1 MKHREQVSHIMTSEP
16 LTVNTTQTL
25 SEARKVFIEEGIHHL
40 PVVSGKQLLGIL
52 SYTDVL
58 RIDSGELYKQSPE
71 QSDAMLDSLSSIE
84 AVMTKDPTAIKH
96 DDTVRDAA
104 EILAQ
109 GKFHSLPVLENDELV
124 GIVTSTDLMKYFLD
138 QY

>member
-1 MKHREQVSHIMTSEP
+1 MKQREHVSQIMTTEP
-16 LTVNTTQTL
+16 ITLNTTQNL
-25 SEARKVFIEEGIHHL
+25 SEARQIFIEKGIHHL
-40 PVVSGKQLLGIL
+40 PVVTGKRLIGIL

-109 GKFHSLPVLENDELV
+109 GNFHSLPVIENDELT
-124 GIVTSTDLMKYFLD
+124 GIITSTDLMKYFLS